1 MKQYQIKSFI
11 FLIAFLVAA
20 VASAQIPE
28 EVSNSLKTGNA
39 SKLARFFNQNIELVV
54 LENEN
59 VYSKAHAEQ
68 VVSNFFKNYPP
79 TRFAIIH
86 QGGKGD
92 SNYAIGTLYAPTQN
106 FRVYILLKTSNNI
119 SLIHQLRIEK
129 QSD

>member
-11 FLIAFLVAA
+11 FLIALLV
-20 VASAQIPE
+20 VTVVSAQIPE

-39 SKLARFFNQNIELVV
+39 AKLARFFYQNIELVV

-68 VVSNFFKNYPP
+68 VLSNFFKNYPP
-79 TRFAIIH
+79 SRFVVIH

-106 FRVYILLKTSNNI
+106 FRVYILLKTNNNT

>member
-11 FLIAFLVAA
+11 FLIALLV
-20 VASAQIPE
+20 VTVVSAQIPE

-39 SKLARFFNQNIELVV
+39 AKLARFFNQNIELVV

-68 VVSNFFKNYPP
+68 VLSNFFKNYPP
-79 TRFAIIH
+79 SRFVVIH

-106 FRVYILLKTSNNI
+106 FRVYILLKTNNNT